1 MKILHL
7 ISSLDVVT
15 SEEEAKGLDEVET
28 KMSMVLGAGG
38 GGGVG
43 IEEWREMHR
52 GRWQCKMIREG
63 GEDKRVLII

>member
-15 SEEEAKGLDEVET
+15 SEEEAKGLDEVEI
-28 KMSMVLGAGG
+28 KMSIVLGAGG

-43 IEEWREMHR
+43 IEEWRVMHK
-52 GRWQCKMIREG
+52 GAMAVEKIGG
-63 GEDKRVLII
+63 GEDKRILII

>member
-7 ISSLDVVT
+7 ISSLDVVVD
-15 SEEEAKGLDEVET
+15 EEEAKGGDEAET
-28 KMSMVLGAGG
+28 KTLMVLGAGG

-43 IEEWREMHR
+43 IEEWRVMHK
-52 GRWQCKMIREG
+52 GAMAVEKIGG